1 MKHSLIG
8 KVLRLP
14 LRIIPPNA
22 VVRVIRGPGRGMR
35 WIAGAAPHGAWLGTL
50 ERSKLGHLIARL
62 SEADVFWDIGANVG
76 LYTLPVARRVG
87 PSGSVF
93 AFEPMPR
100 NLEVLRRHI
109 AMNGIGNVI
118 VVAAAVGD
126 EIGTMR
132 MAEGET
138 PSEFHADPAGTLSVP
153 SITLDSWQVESKSP
167 LPRIIK
173 MDVEGAE
180 AAVLRGAKNVVVQA
194 RPLIYVALH
203 GERQRLECR
212 EFLER
217 CDYNLHSLQR
227 EPIEKSDEWLAE
239 PK

>member
-8 KVLRLP
+8 KVLRFP
-14 LRIIPPNA
+14 LGLIQPNA
-22 VVRVIRGPGRGMR
+22 VVRVILGPGRGMR

-76 LYTLPVARRVG
+76 LYTLPAARRVG
-87 PSGSVF
+87 PSGRVF

-100 NLEVLRRHI
+100 NVEILRSHI
-109 AMNGIGNVI
+109 AMNGFRNVT
-118 VVAAAVGD
+118 VVAAGVGD
-126 EIGTMR
+126 EIGTLR
-132 MAEGET
+132 MAEGKT
-138 PSEFHADPAGTLSVP
+138 PSEFHADPAGTYAVR
-153 SITLDSWQVESKSP
+153 SITLDSWQVESQSP

-180 AAVLRGAKNVVVQA
+180 AAVFRGARRVIALA

-203 GERQRLECR
+203 GQRQRTECG

-217 CDYNLHSLQR
+217 CGYQCHSLGP
-227 EPIEKSDEWLAE
+227 EPVAKSDEWLAE
-239 PK
+239 PD